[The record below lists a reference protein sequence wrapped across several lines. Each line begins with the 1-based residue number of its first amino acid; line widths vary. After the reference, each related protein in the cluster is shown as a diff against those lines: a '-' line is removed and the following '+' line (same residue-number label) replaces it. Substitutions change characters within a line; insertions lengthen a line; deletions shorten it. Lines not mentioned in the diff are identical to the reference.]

1 MVVVKPLNLETAVE
15 VEAKVYGKN
24 FTLITK
30 KSLEPGKTTKT
41 CNSFNFLETKNILYI
56 VIKTLNQI
64 KLLSM

>member
-1 MVVVKPLNLETAVE
+1 MVVVKPLNLEKAVE

-41 CNSFNFLETKNILYI
+41 CNSFNFLETKNIF
-56 VIKTLNQI
+56 
-64 KLLSM
+64 